1 MRPVPLLVCLLVLA
15 VCRPALAADKKVTFY
30 LDGARLEEEVSSVKG
45 YLEYWLPDSA
55 VVSSLAVKPVGGAK
69 VLRVEVVPAQ
79 RDRRRAREIAK
90 LEERKRELNDRLE
103 TLSRQ
108 EEIFSAALKSQSGK
122 APRKSRSNPDPV
134 ASLREG
140 TAFALGQLEAV
151 YRGQRKCQR
160 AIDELDGKIAAAR
173 KGAALAKIWLS
184 GSKATVSC
192 LIGERRWSP
201 GYDFRWSGEQAGEL
215 LLHARLPAPE
225 KLVLYLVSKG
235 TVAEDA
241 PAVAVRGEYPVIARY
256 PLTLQSGGRSNKR
269 PLSFTFKQIEAS
281 LPPGE
286 ASAFWEGEYLGS
298 GKFSGGA
305 SSQLSIG
312 AP

>member
-1 MRPVPLLVCLLVLA
+1 MRPVPLLACLLVLA
-15 VCRPALAADKKVTFY
+15 VCRPALAADKKVTFF
-30 LDGARLEEEVSSVKG
+30 LDGARLEEEVPAVKG

-55 VVSSLAVKPVGGAK
+55 VVSSLRVKPVATGK
-69 VLRVEVVPAQ
+69 VLRVEVVPAE

-90 LEERKRELNDRLE
+90 LEERKSELKDRLE

-122 APRKSRSNPDPV
+122 APRKSRTNPDPV
-134 ASLREG
+134 QSLRDG

-160 AIDELDGKIAAAR
+160 AIDDLDRKIAAAR
-173 KGAALAKIWLS
+173 KGAALAKVWMT
-184 GSKATVSC
+184 GTKVNVSC
-192 LIGERRWSP
+192 LIGDRRWSP
-201 GYDFRWSGEQAGEL
+201 GYDFRWSGDNGGEL
-215 LLHARLPAPE
+215 LLHARVPAPE
-225 KLVLYLVSKG
+225 KQVIYLVSNG
-235 TVAEDA
+235 TVSEDA

-256 PLTLQSGGRSNKR
+256 PLTLQSGGRGKQR
-269 PLSFTFKQIEAS
+269 PISFTFKQIEAS

-305 SSQLSIG
+305 SSELSIG